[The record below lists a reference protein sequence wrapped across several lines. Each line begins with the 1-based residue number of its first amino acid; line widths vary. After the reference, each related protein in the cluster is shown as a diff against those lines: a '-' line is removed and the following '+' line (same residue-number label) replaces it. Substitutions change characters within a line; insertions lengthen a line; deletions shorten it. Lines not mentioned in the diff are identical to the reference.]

1 VNSTRLV
8 PGLLVAA
15 AALSLS
21 AAAAPAA
28 TTKSGPDLVSRS
40 IKGHP
45 GKLTAGARFIVRIK
59 IRNSGNQKAG
69 GSTLA
74 VYLGR
79 KSHRSESD
87 FRIGSAH
94 VPAIGVHRSKT
105 VKVNAKLPAVKA
117 SARSLPAGSY
127 HLIACVNA
135 SHKLHERNA
144 ANDCGA
150 ESGSLKLRIVAPPTS
165 TPAPPAQT
173 TTPAPPAPPTT
184 PPNPAT
190 APAFAISDGIDW
202 GEDQDADGNTVDT
215 GDPID
220 ITLAAGNGLAGQA
233 GYTRTAVADEP
244 VPSGTA
250 TTLSPVNH
258 DDGMVA
264 VTLPFKFPF
273 GGIPYD
279 SASVGTNGQ
288 LTFGAPAPDY
298 FDHSVPQDSRGVD
311 TVVGEFERGLM
322 PYWSDLDLA
331 AGSVSNPA
339 ITETVAPGNASVTF
353 SWHIGDCCPGALPER
368 NFSATLF
375 PDGRFRYDYG
385 TPNDPGSNHPAF
397 IGYSAGNGTMDDFAS
412 PTTSVPSSALLYTP
426 NPLRPVL
433 TAAAG
438 TVTATI
444 PRGVS
449 GVTVDTGC
457 SVTKAN
463 TGPEDGEVSCD
474 VPALAPGD
482 SVVHHVGWNDS
493 LDDESSS
500 LPARDFSG
508 AYTPGGGSP
517 ARDSDEIT
525 AGWDFR
531 PQENTDEAVAYTG
544 ADPPTEGSPTTF
556 TVQPN
561 TTHGLLNPSVV
572 IGLPA
577 DTTLD
582 SIKVDGL
589 SDDDLSCL
597 PPDSGSVTCLLPSG
611 GDFKKLDVTVTPG
624 AGAVGSPLTL
634 TAATHADNGGT
645 DTAGSASSI
654 QSVVAG
660 P

>member
-1 VNSTRLV
+1 MYSTRLV

-45 GKLTAGARFIVRIK
+45 GKLTSGTRFTVRIK
-59 IRNSGNQKAG
+59 IRNSGNKKAG
-69 GSTLA
+69 RSTLA

-79 KSHRSESD
+79 KPHHSKGD
-87 FRIGSAH
+87 LRIGSAH

-105 VKVNAKLPAVKA
+105 VKVKAKLPAVKA
-117 SARSLPAGSY
+117 SAHSLPAGSY
-127 HLIACVNA
+127 HVIACVNA

-144 ANDCGA
+144 GNDCRV
-150 ESGSLKLRIVAPPTS
+150 ESGSLKLRIVSPPGTSPAPPTRA
-165 TPAPPAQT
+165 APPTQT
-173 TTPAPPAPPTT
+173 TTPPVPA
-184 PPNPAT
+184 A

-202 GEDQDADGNTVDT
+202 GEDEYADGNTLDT

-220 ITLAAGNGLAGQA
+220 ITLTAGNGLAGQA

-250 TTLSPVNH
+250 TTLSPVDR

-279 SASVGTNGQ
+279 STSVGTNGQ
-288 LTFGAPAPDY
+288 LTFGAPSPDY
-298 FDHSVPQDSRGVD
+298 FANSVEQDFRGVD
-311 TVVGEFERGLM
+311 TLVGEFERGLM
-322 PYWSDLDLA
+322 PYWTDLDLA
-331 AGSVSNPA
+331 AGPVSDPKL
-339 ITETVAPGNASVTF
+339 TETVAPGNASVTF
-353 SWHIGDCCPGALPER
+353 SWHISECCPGPPER

-385 TPNDPGSNHPAF
+385 TPNDPGNHDAF

-426 NPLRPVL
+426 NPLPPGL

-438 TVTATI
+438 TITATI

-482 SVVHHVGWNDS
+482 SVVHHVGWSES
-493 LDDESSS
+493 LDDESTS

-517 ARDSDEIT
+517 AGDSDEIR
-525 AGWDFR
+525 AGWRFR
-531 PQENTDEAVAYTG
+531 PQTDSSETVAYTG
-544 ADPPTEGSPTTF
+544 ADPPTADSSTTF
-556 TVQPN
+556 TVKPQTLN
-561 TTHGLLNPSVV
+561 GLLNPSVR

-589 SDDDLSCL
+589 SDDYPGCL
-597 PPDSGSVTCLLPSG
+597 PPDSGLVTCLLPSG
-611 GDFKKLDVTVTPG
+611 SDFKQLDITVTPTD
-624 AGAVGSPLTL
+624 AAVGSPLTL
-634 TAATHADNGGT
+634 TASTHADNGGT
-645 DTAGSASSI
+645 DTPGSDSS
-654 QSVVAG
+654 QNVVAA